1 MRNCGNEMAV
11 HTHTHTH
18 THTTLNNDVVVFH
31 APKIRKENMMIHK

>member
-11 HTHTHTH
+11 HTHTH

-31 APKIRKENMMIHK
+31 AQKISKENMMIHK